1 MSNYQTQFGTTIAH
15 SSAAPSTAD
24 ADLLLRIGIALA
36 ARHRAAW
43 RAVRVGAQNGILR
56 LEGVVPTFYDRQL
69 ILAVAQ
75 HVAGVLRVED
85 ELTIDELPAR
95 RQEAA
100 AGAAPT
106 PTGHG
111 GTDAK
116 AGPPPNA
123 FYHLP
128 VLSESLEDILA
139 KRAANAAAA
148 S

>member
-1 MSNYQTQFGTTIAH
+1 MSNYQIQLGTTIAH
-15 SSAAPSTAD
+15 NAAD

-95 RQEAA
+95 RQEATA
-100 AGAAPT
+100 EVASAPIS
-106 PTGHG
+106 HG
-111 GTDAK
+111 GSEAQV
-116 AGPPPNA
+116 APAPNA

-139 KRAANAAAA
+139 KRAANATAAG
-148 S
+148 

>member
-1 MSNYQTQFGTTIAH
+1 MSNYQIQLGTTIAH
-15 SSAAPSTAD
+15 NAAD

-36 ARHRAAW
+36 ARQRAAW

-85 ELTIDELPAR
+85 ELTIDELPNR
-95 RQEAA
+95 RQEAVA
-100 AGAAPT
+100 EAAPT

-116 AGPPPNA
+116 AVPPPNL
-123 FYHLP
+123 FFHLP
-128 VLSESLEDILA
+128 VLTESLEDILA

-148 S
+148 G